1 MFIKNADL
9 KSSDYLEL
17 QYIKN
22 NLFTDKELLKLK
34 RIKHFKEDS
43 IFVKS
48 DDIGKFE
55 DKYSAIFD
63 RPKNPDGSNKFY
75 PFGINLY
82 TAEQVKEIYN
92 KLKQMEAD
100 SVLLTWLKFAVEK
113 KYRIYIL
120 GL

>member
-48 DDIGKFE
+48 DDIDKFKE
-55 DKYSAIFD
+55 NYLAIFN
-63 RPKNPDGSNKFY
+63 NPITPDNSNQFD

-82 TAEQVKEIYN
+82 TTDQLKENYN
-92 KLKQMEAD
+92 KLKQIEAD
-100 SVLLTWLKFAVEK
+100 AVLLNWLKVAVEK
-113 KYRIYIL
+113 NYRIYVL